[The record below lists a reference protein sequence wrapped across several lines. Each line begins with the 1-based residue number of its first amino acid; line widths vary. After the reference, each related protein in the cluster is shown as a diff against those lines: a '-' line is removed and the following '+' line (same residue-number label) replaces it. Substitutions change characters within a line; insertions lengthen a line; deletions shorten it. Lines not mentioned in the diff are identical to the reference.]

1 MTGSGFTDLIESGSN
16 KDPDLKP
23 WEKYIGQSQADG
35 KGTMALTYF
44 IAVLQLLEQ
53 SYFCHHLVHFALF
66 KN

>member
-1 MTGSGFTDLIESGSN
+1 MAICFRRNIILNTKFR
-16 KDPDLKP
+16 
-23 WEKYIGQSQADG
+23 KYIDEG
-35 KGTMALTYF
+35 KGTPALTYF